1 MGAPMG
7 TPMLS
12 DQPVRVVIQQH
23 VDEGAVLADIREG
36 LVTSPHV
43 DLEHLELFDERIAAH
58 LDAMAVAGEAGAAMC
73 TAALASPGRGEMFV
87 AVIRAIE
94 DRNTHRLD
102 KLLALAEAVP
112 DAQAG
117 AAAALGWASPEALR
131 GLIAGMFRSPSTLK
145 RRLAIGACASHGL
158 DPGPALTLALQDPD
172 PQLRARA
179 LRAAGDC
186 GRLAL
191 RSACIRSLSD
201 EDADCR
207 SSACRSA
214 VRLGDR
220 GAALESLRAEVL
232 SPEGPDDAA
241 LGLLLKVL
249 ASAQAAGILKVLF
262 EEKARIRSVI
272 QGMGVS
278 GDARFLPWLIGRM
291 ADPRLSRLA
300 GESFSMIT
308 GLDLAAQDLERQ
320 TPDDIE
326 AQPTQSAQDSDVAM
340 DEDDGLP
347 WPDPE
352 KVQAWWSANMERF
365 QPGVRYFLG
374 APPAREHCLRVLK
387 DGYQRQRM
395 AAAEYL
401 CLSQP
406 GTVLFNCEAP
416 AWRQQ
421 RWLAQMH

>member
-1 MGAPMG
+1 MKLKLVARLAP
-7 TPMLS
+7 
-12 DQPVRVVIQQH
+12 
-23 VDEGAVLADIREG
+23 
-36 LVTSPHV
+36 
-43 DLEHLELFDERIAAH
+43 
-58 LDAMAVAGEAGAAMC
+58 
-73 TAALASPGRGEMFV
+73 
-87 AVIRAIE
+87 
-94 DRNTHRLD
+94 RLD
-102 KLLALAEAVP
+102 WRTP
-112 DAQAG
+112 DLPIAQ
-117 AAAALGWASPEALR
+117 
-131 GLIAGMFRSPSTLK
+131 
-145 RRLAIGACASHGL
+145 
-158 DPGPALTLALQDPD
+158 
-172 PQLRARA
+172 
-179 LRAAGDC
+179 
-186 GRLAL
+186 
-191 RSACIRSLSD
+191 
-201 EDADCR
+201 
-207 SSACRSA
+207 
-214 VRLGDR
+214 
-220 GAALESLRAEVL
+220 
-232 SPEGPDDAA
+232 DDTT
-241 LGLLLKVL
+241 
-249 ASAQAAGILKVLF
+249 
-262 EEKARIRSVI
+262 
-272 QGMGVS
+272 
-278 GDARFLPWLIGRM
+278 RFLPWLIGRM

-320 TPDDIE
+320 TPGDIE